1 MLVNVRLLLLVLA
14 AFSVLQNI
22 SVGMDGEEPVD
33 NICAFNP
40 IMETKESCKLLE
52 IEIFIRFFFLN
63 EAIDGKWGGQKGCF
77 EKY

>member
-1 MLVNVRLLLLVLA
+1 
-14 AFSVLQNI
+14 
-22 SVGMDGEEPVD
+22 MDGEESVD

-40 IMETKESCKLLE
+40 IMETKDSCKLLE

-63 EAIDGKWGGQKGCF
+63 EAIDGKWAGQKGCF